1 MMKTEQFDLRPEEI
15 LSFSLRT
22 LYKKH
27 GYELFRMSKFE
38 KYELYAG
45 NKDFLVSDRV
55 VTFHDTNGDLLALRP
70 DVTLSII
77 KNYSSSKDEKQKLF
91 YHENVYRPDPS
102 SGQFREIQQTG
113 LECIGQLKE
122 EDLFETV
129 MLASESLREIHPG
142 YQIHF
147 SHLGL
152 LTALLDHVTLDET
165 VKKTVVRLI
174 SKRNLHDL
182 RNVLESVSSPVQIQN
197 LIFSLMNLSC
207 SIEELPNRLSA
218 AEYSL
223 LLTEKEGS
231 RAIWEL
237 NEISRRFIDSDL
249 SDHLTFDFTVINDLH
264 YYNGIVFQGII
275 PSLSNAVL
283 AGGEYDRL
291 LQRMGKKGRAVG
303 FAVYL
308 GMMEVMQNAETEKS
322 GEKEFLNIALPKGRL
337 GEKVY
342 KLLASAGYSGE
353 DDSENDRKLV
363 FENKK
368 AGVRFF
374 WVKPSD
380 VTIYVERGAAD
391 LGIAGKDIIMEN
403 NPDLY
408 ELLDLK
414 IGVCRMAVAGPQG
427 FTDDRNRVLRVATKY
442 PHISKDYFSEK
453 SRDIDIIKL
462 NGSIELAPILGLSDV
477 IVDIVE
483 TGKTLAANDL
493 KVLETVCP
501 ISARLVAN
509 PTSYRYKRPMIQTMA
524 DQLEKMLLNGT

>member
-1 MMKTEQFDLRPEEI
+1 MKIDQLDLRQEE
-15 LSFSLRT
+15 LVSLSLRT
-22 LYKKH
+22 LYKRH

-38 KYELYAG
+38 KYEYYAG

-55 VTFHDTNGDLLALRP
+55 ITFYDTNGDLLALKP

-77 KNYSSSKDEKQKLF
+77 KNYFGSGQEKQKLF
-91 YHENVYRPDPS
+91 YHENVYRPDLS

-113 LECIGQLKE
+113 LECIGPLTE
-122 EDLFETV
+122 EDLSETV
-129 MLASESLREIHPG
+129 MLAAESLQEIHPG

-152 LTALLDHVTLDET
+152 LTDLLDQLTADES
-165 VKKTVVRLI
+165 VKRTAIRLI
-174 SKRNLHDL
+174 SRRSLHDL
-182 RNVLESVSSPVQIQN
+182 RVLLQESEASEVMQNVL
-197 LIFSLMNLSC
+197 FSLMELSC
-207 SIEELPNRLSA
+207 PIGELPERLNAVSA
-218 AEYSL
+218 DAFFRNEA
-223 LLTEKEGS
+223 GS
-231 RAIWEL
+231 RAIREL
-237 NEISRRFIDSDL
+237 KEIAGRFLNSDL
-249 SDHLTFDFTVINDLH
+249 STHMIFDFSVINDLH
-264 YYNGIVFQGII
+264 YYNGIIFQGII
-275 PSLSNAVL
+275 PGLPDAIL

-308 GMMEVMQNAETEKS
+308 SLMEKLQNAEAADDTE
-322 GEKEFLNIALPKGRL
+322 EEFLNIALPKGRL

-342 KLLASAGYSGE
+342 ELLASAGYSGE
-353 DDSENDRKLV
+353 KTQENDRRLV
-363 FENKK
+363 FENRK
-368 AGVRFF
+368 AGVRYF

-391 LGIAGKDIIMEN
+391 IGIAGKDILLEN
-403 NPDLY
+403 NPELF

-414 IGVCRMAVAGPQG
+414 IGVCRMAVAGPKG
-427 FTDDRNRVLRVATKY
+427 FVDDRERVLRVATKY
-442 PHISKDYFSEK
+442 PRIAKDYFAGR

-483 TGKTLAANDL
+483 TGKTLADNDL
-493 KVLETVCP
+493 QVLKTVCP

-509 PTSYRYKRPMIQTMA
+509 PTSYRFQKTMIQAVT
-524 DQLEKMLLNGT
+524 DQLEKLLTDQI